1 MIVNWTKDNL
11 KIIPAH
17 IPTKEEPSATTNFV
31 TLPPGYSE
39 VRDVEWAQ
47 ARYFVQQEL
56 TDGLIIEEWT
66 KAPRPD
72 KEEDLPLIWCDME
85 DKRENKAMRIPST
98 IRDIQR
104 PAVIE
109 RVVKNT
115 FHMPTLQKWS
125 AEENRADVQTALQAQ
140 IKAVEKGEIVG

>member
-1 MIVNWTKDNL
+1 MIVNWTKNCI
-11 KIIPAH
+11 KVIPAH
-17 IPTKEEPSATTNFV
+17 IPTENEPSAVTKFV
-31 TLPPGYSE
+31 TLSPGYSE
-39 VRDVEWAQ
+39 ISDKEWFQ
-47 ARYFVQQEL
+47 ARHFIQKEL
-56 TDGLIIEEWT
+56 TDGVIVEEWT
-66 KAPRPD
+66 KAQRPD

-104 PAVIE
+104 PMIIE

>member
-17 IPTKEEPSATTNFV
+17 IPTENEPSATTNFV

-39 VRDVEWAQ
+39 VTDKEWAQ

-56 TDGLIIEEWT
+56 TEGLIIEEWT
-66 KAPRPD
+66 KAQRPD
-72 KEEDLPLIWCDME
+72 KEEDYPLIWCDME
-85 DKRENKAMRIPST
+85 DKRENKAMRIPAT
-98 IRDIQR
+98 IRDIIR
-104 PAVIE
+104 PMVIE

-125 AEENRADVQTALQAQ
+125 AEENRADVQSALVKQ
-140 IKAVEKGEIVG
+140 IDAVNKGEIVG